1 MLLKLVTA
9 VAMAAAT
16 VSSPAFAC
24 MGNTV
29 LYSDNFQQ
37 QSAWPIPSGTGT
49 ATVSVGGGFL
59 QVTPAVG
66 DTWSE
71 NYEGA
76 FFDAAD
82 ACIDMITPSA
92 GDVTQL
98 TGGFMFGND
107 PNGNFMVLLVE
118 ADGYAAVGKFS
129 NAGNGAW
136 LNPVPWQQSALVKTG
151 LNATNTL
158 RVTWSGNSGTAYING
173 QQFATF
179 PITPPFQNTTLGVY
193 ASGDTGVAGATM
205 AATWKFANLKVTNV
219 P

>member
-1 MLLKLVTA
+1 
-9 VAMAAAT
+9 
-16 VSSPAFAC
+16 

-37 QSAWPIPSGTGT
+37 MGAWSATSTPT
-49 ATVSVGGGFL
+49 ATLTIGGGFMKA
-59 QVTPAVG
+59 TPGVG
-66 DTWSE
+66 LWAE
-71 NYEGA
+71 VNYLGG

-82 ACIDMITPSA
+82 ACIDVVTPSA

-98 TGGFMFGND
+98 LGGFQFGND
-107 PNGNFMVLLVE
+107 PNGNFMALLIE
-118 ADGYAAVGKFS
+118 ADGYAIVKKYS
-129 NAGNGAW
+129 NLGNGAW
-136 LNPVPWQQSALVKTG
+136 ISPVPRQQTALVKSG

-179 PITPPFQNTTLGVY
+179 PVTPPLQNTTIGVY

-205 AATWKFANLKVTNV
+205 GATWQYANLKVTN
-219 P
+219 PP